1 METIPWFAWIAIV
14 AIIMWGIVMVVG
26 SITGRSMPSS
36 RSSADQTEI
45 EHLKQRVSELEA
57 RLGRTES

>member
-1 METIPWFAWIAIV
+1 MESIPWFAWIAIV
-14 AIIMWGIVMVVG
+14 AIIVWGLVMVVG

-45 EHLKQRVSELEA
+45 DQLKQRVSELEMQI
-57 RLGRTES
+57 GRMSR

>member
-1 METIPWFAWIAIV
+1 MESIPWFAWIAIV
-14 AIIMWGIVMVVG
+14 AIIVWGLVMVVG

-45 EHLKQRVSELEA
+45 DQLKQRVSELEMQID
-57 RLGRTES
+57 RMSR